1 MPRAAVR
8 LAGVSAV
15 LLLLMV
21 VTQLG
26 HCGVRHHHSES
37 VSAAASVV
45 LTSADDSPR
54 HRGGP
59 LCHVVAAEQL
69 SSSPNQRPAPTAG
82 DTTHGCGTDSVALP
96 GLMRGHPGAVLSA
109 PPLTSSGRTL
119 LVTLGVARS

>member
-8 LAGVSAV
+8 LVGVPAV

-26 HCGVRHHHSES
+26 HCGVRPHHSES
-37 VSAAASVV
+37 ASAASAV
-45 LTSADDSPR
+45 LTSADHGPG

-59 LCHVVAAEQL
+59 LCHLVAAEQL
-69 SSSPNQRPAPTAG
+69 SSSPNHRPAPGTG
-82 DTTHGCGTDSVALP
+82 DTTSGTGAVALP
-96 GLMRGHPGAVLSA
+96 GLLRGHPGDVLSA
-109 PPLTSSGRTL
+109 PPLMSSGRTL